1 MFHYEFLSDIPYKK
15 RDVYATACN
24 LLHKLTPSESK
35 AIKFS
40 YESEKKAVTARTTL
54 NKYIKANRMPFE
66 ATQRGSDVIVY
77 KKQRRF

>member
-1 MFHYEFLSDIPYKK
+1 MLHYEFLSDIPYKK
-15 RDVYATACN
+15 RSVYSEEYD
-24 LLHKLTPSESK
+24 LLHKLTLSESK

-40 YESEKKAVTARTTL
+40 YGSEKKAVTARATL

-77 KKQRRF
+77 KK